1 MRTRVGVAV
10 AHDAVR
16 AVAVRAGAAIWAA
29 EAPRGQQ
36 DDLATTVR
44 TLLDEAPIA
53 RWRRPSVSVAIGPHA
68 SQVKLLTDLPP
79 LQDQRMLAG
88 LVRESASA
96 FFLKNGVPLITTGA
110 RRVGDN
116 GVAMAGAIDRP
127 YVEAVRDACRARGWP
142 LRHVAPTAAALPLAL
157 EDARFTW
164 SDGRIVLEIVRD
176 GDRVVSTRTRA
187 ACAVSEASAL
197 PPPSPIPGLA
207 ALGADALRYADAY
220 GAALL
225 EDKETLLVDLRTSG
239 LVSTAEILRPFVLPI
254 AIALLA
260 GAAFL
265 LSPLGSVWAGKRAEA
280 RVAAVRPG
288 RRQVISSALS
298 QLDHVTAI
306 LSDAAAFANSR
317 SSATAFMGNLARTLP
332 AGSML
337 VSLEFTG
344 EGGQVTALTT
354 DPGIVISTIRSL
366 PSVTSAELV
375 GPVAQETNGGR
386 TLQRV
391 TVRFVR
397 STARR

>member
-1 MRTRVGVAV
+1 MRTRLGVAV

-29 EAPRGQQ
+29 EAPRGQE
-36 DDLATTVR
+36 DDLPTTVR
-44 TLLDEAPIA
+44 SLLDEAPIA

-79 LQDQRMLAG
+79 VADPRMLAG

-116 GVAMAGAIDRP
+116 GVAVAGAIDRP

-142 LRHVAPTAAALPLAL
+142 LRHVAPTAVALPLAL
-157 EDARFTW
+157 EDTRFTW
-164 SDGRIVLEIVRD
+164 TDGKILLEIVREPE
-176 GDRVVSTRTRA
+176 GLVSVRSRA
-187 ACAVSEASAL
+187 ACAVSEAS
-197 PPPSPIPGLA
+197 PPTSPTTVAGLA

-225 EDKETLLVDLRTSG
+225 PDDETLLVDLRTSG
-239 LVSTAEILRPFVLPI
+239 LLSTAEILRPFVLPI

-260 GAAFL
+260 GAALL
-265 LSPLGSVWAGKRAEA
+265 LSPLGAVWAGKRAEA

-288 RRQVISSALS
+288 RWQVISSALS
-298 QLDHVTAI
+298 QLDHVSAI
-306 LSDAAAFANSR
+306 LNDAAAFANSR
-317 SSATAFMGNLARTLP
+317 TSATAFVGSLARSLP
-332 AGSML
+332 TGSML
-337 VSLEFTG
+337 VNLEFTG
-344 EGGQVTALTT
+344 EGGQLTALTT
-354 DPGIVISTIRSL
+354 DPGVVISTIRSL

-375 GPVAQETNGGR
+375 GPVSQESNGAR

-391 TVRFVR
+391 TVRFRR
-397 STARR
+397 SAPWR